1 MRKIPSLIA
10 LLGMIGM
17 IGCITPT
24 QGWGQNP
31 WNYQRTIRVTDSL
44 VEVFEQDQPIVL
56 LDSYFGPVKGTS
68 IWSNLF
74 SVSPSELERTRFVA
88 KNGQTFWID
97 MNTIQGLTEIYGLG
111 GTDPATLHPNNMVE
125 VWGAGI
131 LTFYYSLN
139 NGSQYYISSHVNH
152 FGVTQWAGAD
162 IPSSTILVVEDGSS
176 LNGTLS
182 PEGAIYLAES
192 EVIGVPEWPTY
203 GMWWINYHSSTNYTI
218 LFEYEHEVKVG
229 DLLDA
234 VFAIGQYGNTFLLS
248 VAFDDGT
255 SNGLAYSHG
264 DDFYTIKDH
273 RTVAVTGIQLN
284 KTELIL
290 VRLRS
295 ERLVA
300 TVLPSNATNRK
311 VGWHSSDPM
320 IASVDQS
327 GLVTAHEAGEATIT
341 ATTEDGGYTAT
352 CLVTVTFNTSVE
364 EVETT
369 KIQIQGQQVTV
380 FGNGEVKI
388 YDLSGRVIESGEVVG
403 FESFFLNKGVY
414 LLKMGERIQKIAV
427 F

>member
-31 WNYQRTIRVTDSL
+31 WDYQRTIRVTDSL
-44 VEVFEQDQPIVL
+44 VEVFKGDGMDTL
-56 LDSYFGPVKGTS
+56 LNIYCGPVKGS
-68 IWSNLF
+68 DLYANPR
-74 SVSPSELERTRFVA
+74 SPGWDILRNRFTA

-97 MNTIQGLTEIYGLG
+97 MNTIQGLTEIWGLG
-111 GTDPATLHPNNMVE
+111 GSDPATLHPNNMIE

-131 LTFYYSLN
+131 VAFYYSLN
-139 NGSQYYISSHVNH
+139 NGSEYYISSHVNY

-162 IPSSTILVVEDGSS
+162 LPSETILVVEDGSE
-176 LNGTLS
+176 LNGTFS
-182 PEGAIYLAES
+182 TEGYLYLAEN
-192 EVIGVPEWPTY
+192 EVIGVEEWQNNNVWWCNVLPNGTY
-203 GMWWINYHSSTNYTI
+203 IF
-218 LFEYEHEVKVG
+218 LFSKIKEVTVG
-229 DLLDA
+229 SLIDEA
-234 VFAIGQYGNTFLLS
+234 FSVPKYGNSFTLE
-248 VAFDDGT
+248 VAYDDGT
-255 SNGLAYSHG
+255 SNGPQYCNSMQYFTL
-264 DDFYTIKDH
+264 KDH
-273 RTVAVTGIQLN
+273 RSVHVTGIQLN

-295 ERLVA
+295 EQLIA
-300 TVLPSNATNRK
+300 TVLPSNATNKK
-311 VGWHSSDPM
+311 VIWHSSDTE
-320 IASVDQS
+320 IASVDQN

-388 YDLSGRVIESGEVVG
+388 YDLSGRVIRSGEVVG